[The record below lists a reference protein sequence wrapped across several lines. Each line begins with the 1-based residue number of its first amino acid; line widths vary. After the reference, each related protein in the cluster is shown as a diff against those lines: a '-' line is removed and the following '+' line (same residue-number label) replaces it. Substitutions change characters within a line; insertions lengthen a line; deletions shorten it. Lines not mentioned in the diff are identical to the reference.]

1 MIIAPAAALRT
12 HLDSQGRD
20 AFEATGRWVPD
31 HGRQP
36 ADATSAGRRGAKP
49 NDLLMLSGQLR
60 DRLDAKRGEP
70 GVLLFLGGQSLL
82 ELADLLLQTLDL
94 AFARVG
100 DHPGLAELV
109 AAPLELLLQVQVC
122 AVERGAREALLT
134 ELTGES
140 LQFNGQ
146 VAALGATVPARDR
159 RW

>member
-1 MIIAPAAALRT
+1 
-12 HLDSQGRD
+12 
-20 AFEATGRWVPD
+20 
-31 HGRQP
+31 
-36 ADATSAGRRGAKP
+36 
-49 NDLLMLSGQLR
+49 MLSGQLR
-60 DRLDAKRGEP
+60 DRLDTKGCELS
-70 GVLLFLGGQSLL
+70 VLLFLGGQSLL

-146 VAALGATVPARDR
+146 VAALGATVPARDQ